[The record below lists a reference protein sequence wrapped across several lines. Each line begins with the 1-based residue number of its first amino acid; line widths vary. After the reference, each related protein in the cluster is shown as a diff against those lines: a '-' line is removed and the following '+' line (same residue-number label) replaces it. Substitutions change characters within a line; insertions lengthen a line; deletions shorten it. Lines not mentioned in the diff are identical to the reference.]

1 MIRLILIAVLS
12 AALVG
17 CSRVPLL
24 SRFSKDKAPGP
35 EVAELAPLSQARVN
49 VTRRWAGE
57 VGSFERKGV
66 ARLVPGVMGGRLY
79 ATDMKGR
86 VSAYDAQ
93 SGKRLWQSD
102 LDVAVTGATGVGDGL
117 VLVGAADGAVVALDA
132 ASGTLRWRRR
142 VTSEV
147 LAPPGAAAGT
157 VVVRTG
163 DGRVLGINAA
173 DGVQRWVYQRPV
185 PTLSL
190 RGTGAVLILSGS
202 VYAGF
207 ASGKLIASD
216 LATGNVLWESS
227 VAFPRGRNEI
237 DRMVDLDAQ
246 PVVRGGKLFAGAY
259 QGRLVALDLG
269 DGAELWSQKVS
280 VQGELALDAAQVYV
294 TTAGDKIMAVDQVTG
309 ATTWTQDGLAGRRV
323 SGPVVADGFVV
334 VGDGEGWLHVLD
346 AADGRLVGR
355 GRGGSDR
362 GMQQPVSDGRRIYV
376 LDLAGTLGAFS
387 IDPR

>member
-1 MIRLILIAVLS
+1 MKRLIFIAVLS

-24 SRFSKDKAPGP
+24 SRFSKNKNVGP
-35 EVAELAPLSQARVN
+35 EVAELAPLAQARVN
-49 VTRRWAGE
+49 VTRRWASD
-57 VGSFERKGV
+57 VGSFDRKAV
-66 ARLVPGVMGGRLY
+66 ARLVPVVADGRLY
-79 ATDMKGR
+79 AADMEGR
-86 VSAYDAQ
+86 VNAYDSQ
-93 SGKRLWQSD
+93 SGKRLWQNN
-102 LDVAVTGATGVGDGL
+102 LDIVVTGATGAGDGL

-147 LAPPGAAAGT
+147 LAPPGAAAGI

-173 DGVQRWVYQRPV
+173 DGVQRWVYKRPV

-190 RGTGAVLILSGS
+190 RGTGAVLIDSGR

-207 ASGKLIASD
+207 ASGKLVASD
-216 LATGNVLWESS
+216 LAGGAVLWESS
-227 VAFPRGRNEI
+227 VAYPRGRNEI
-237 DRMVDLDAQ
+237 ERMVDLDAQ
-246 PVVRGGKLFAGAY
+246 PVIRGGKLFAGAF
-259 QGRLVALDLG
+259 QGRLVALELRS
-269 DGAELWSQKVS
+269 GAVLWSQKVS
-280 VQGELALDAAQVYV
+280 VQGELALDADKVYV
-294 TTAGDKIMAVDQVTG
+294 STVGDQIMAVDQATG
-309 ATTWTQDGLAGRRV
+309 ATVWTQDGLASRRV
-323 SGPVVADGFVV
+323 NGPVVANGFVV

-362 GMQQPVSDGRRIYV
+362 GLQQPVSDGRRVYV
-376 LDLAGTLGAFS
+376 LDLAGTLAAFS